1 MRVLYDAAVDAL
13 YLPFRRGARVDHS
26 VVVDEKR
33 ILDFDD
39 RGNAVGVEVLGASH
53 GVRLSDLVD
62 EYGLQSWA
70 PDFPAIESFNF
81 TREEG
86 AEAETSQ

>member
-26 VVVDEKR
+26 VIVDEKR
-33 ILDFDD
+33 IIDMDE
-39 RGNAVGVEVLGASH
+39 RGNPVGVEILGASH
-53 GVRLSDLVD
+53 GVRLNDLVE

-70 PDFPAIESFNF
+70 PDFPAIENFSF

-86 AEAETSQ
+86 AEG

>member
-13 YLPFRRGARVDHS
+13 YLPFHRGARVGRSIVIDA
-26 VVVDEKR
+26 KR
-33 ILDFDD
+33 IVDLDE
-39 RGNAVGVEVLGASH
+39 RGNPVGVEIMGASH
-53 GVRLSDLVD
+53 GVQLSDLVE
-62 EYGLQSWA
+62 EYGLQDWA

-86 AEAETSQ
+86 AEG